1 MVFFQLVVAA
11 LEFGAAQLVRS
22 RLGVAG
28 LLLLTCLVVGIRAD
42 SARLVWWSAGLFF
55 LLTLQMQA

>member
-55 LLTLQMQA
+55 LLTLRMQA

>member
-28 LLLLTCLVVGIRAD
+28 LLLLTCLVVGIRAH